1 MVMVPIAEYNKN
13 YHIKTIH
20 AWITVLIVLYPKEKK
35 KKTFY
40 QKAKFTFYVIM
51 PSRLIP
57 EKTQVVKVI
66 YNDQGHEYPSCYT
79 TNNPLQIKYN
89 S

>member
-1 MVMVPIAEYNKN
+1 MVPIAEYNKN
-13 YHIKTIH
+13 YRIKTIH
-20 AWITVLIVLYPKEKK
+20 VWITVLIVLYSKE

-40 QKAKFTFYVIM
+40 QKAKFTFYIIM

-57 EKTQVVKVI
+57 EKMQVVKVI

-79 TNNPLQIKYN
+79 TNNPLQIK
-89 S
+89 